1 MNRIAEDFDTDHNH
15 VAQVTTLVQA
25 GYACGIFFISPMG
38 DLVRRRQLLILL
50 MALGAIFSIGCALAR
65 SVEMLVGFSFITG
78 LVTVRLVLDSG
89 LGAMSRQR
97 AV

>member
-1 MNRIAEDFDTDHNH
+1 MNRIAEDFNTDHNH
-15 VAQVTTLVQA
+15 VARVTTLVQA